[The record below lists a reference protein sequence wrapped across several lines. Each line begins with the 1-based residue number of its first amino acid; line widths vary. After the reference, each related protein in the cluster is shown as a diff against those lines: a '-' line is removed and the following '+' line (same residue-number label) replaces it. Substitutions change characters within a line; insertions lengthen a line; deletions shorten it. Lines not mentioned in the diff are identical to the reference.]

1 MKTQFTIALRYLAG
15 RKLRTVL
22 TILAITFGVLVLFG
36 MNSVLPA
43 LEEAFQIGARAA
55 FGKPDAT
62 ITLKTGDVFNRS
74 VSDQVAAVEGV
85 KTVSASLSRSVN
97 FPPDYFDANPDTID
111 RVTIITLTGIDVD
124 AARSMHT
131 YQVLDGRF
139 LDPSDSSA
147 AVLSQSLAEALDLS
161 LGDQLKIPG
170 ANGETSL
177 NIVGILP
184 ARALPGNEEVFVTL
198 GTAQEIMASPDK
210 FNSLEATFLTLDETE
225 RSKIQDRIIAAV
237 GDNFELGTLE
247 TNTQFLT
254 SLKLGSAIFSVMAIL
269 ALLMGGFIIFNT
281 FRTLVAERRRDI
293 GMLRTLGANRNTIL
307 GIILAEGLIQG
318 IIGTALGILL
328 GYFFAGI
335 VLSGLTPVF
344 NQFMNIHVG
353 GPVFA
358 AGPLILSILVGVG
371 VTLFAGLLPA
381 LSASRVTPLEA
392 LRPSL
397 GEVTFRRMAGWGF
410 WTGVAMIVVAVLVL
424 LTQDPGLIGLGGV
437 LFIVGI
443 FLTAAAFVSP
453 IAKMFSALVSRIY
466 ARSGTAQL
474 AEGNLS
480 RQPARAA
487 TTASTTLIA
496 LAIVVMA
503 ASLISS
509 LLLGFTQILEK
520 SLSADFLL
528 LPPSVVTW
536 GNNVGGSQD
545 LKEQLQSVEGV
556 GVVSSLRFAPTLAN
570 DLNAEIMGID
580 PLTFPQVSG
589 LEFSQG
595 DESAIYSQFDEG
607 RNVIINGIL
616 ASTVGVKLGDELEL
630 VTPSGTHNYHIVGVA
645 TDYLDA
651 KIPTAIISQ
660 NNLAIDFG
668 VHEDI
673 LFFINAAGGTDKESV
688 RTNLNAALANYPQF
702 RLVDGQA
709 YIDENLKLFNSMFAG
724 MIALVLFLAIPSLI
738 AMVNTLAIG
747 VIERTR
753 EIGMLRAIGST
764 RGQIRTIIVT
774 EALILSGIGTFFGI
788 LSGLYLGYM
797 AIIAMSSLGFPTQFA
812 FPLPGILLG
821 ISAGIVFGI
830 LAAIIPARQA
840 TRLQVVEAL
849 RYE

>member
-1 MKTQFTIALRYLAG
+1 MKTQFTIALRYLSG

-22 TILAITFGVLVLFG
+22 TTLAITFGVLVLFG

-43 LEEAFQIGARAA
+43 MQEAFQIGARAA

-62 ITLKTGDVFNRS
+62 ITLKTGDVYDQS
-74 VSDQVAAVEGV
+74 VAGLVAGVEGV
-85 KTVSASLSRSVN
+85 KAVSASLSRSVN
-97 FPPDYFDANPDTID
+97 FPPDYLDADPGTVD

-139 LDPSDSSA
+139 LEASDPNA
-147 AVLSQSLAEALDLS
+147 AVISRSLADSLGLS

-170 ANGETSL
+170 VGGETQL
-177 NIVGILP
+177 TIVGIMP
-184 ARALPGNEEVFVTL
+184 ERALPGNEEVFVTL
-198 GTAQEIMASPDK
+198 SAAQEIMASPDK
-210 FNSLEATFLTLDETE
+210 INSVEATFLTLDETE
-225 RSKIQDRIIAAV
+225 RSNIQDQILAAV
-237 GDNFELGTLE
+237 GSSFELGTLE
-247 TNTQFLT
+247 SNTQFLT
-254 SLKLGSAIFSVMAIL
+254 SLKLGSAIFSVMATL

-281 FRTLVAERRRDI
+281 FRTVVAERRRDI
-293 GMLRTLGANRNTIL
+293 GMLRTLGANRGTIL

-318 IIGTALGILL
+318 ILGTALGILA

-335 VLSGLTPVF
+335 VLSGLSPIF
-344 NQFMNIHVG
+344 NEFMNIHVG

-358 AGPLILSILVGVG
+358 AGPLILSILVGIG
-371 VTLFAGLLPA
+371 VTLLAGFLPA
-381 LSASRVTPLEA
+381 LGASRVTPLEA
-392 LRPSL
+392 LRPSV
-397 GEVTFRRMAGWGF
+397 GEVAFRRMAGWGF
-410 WTGVAMIVVAVLVL
+410 WIGVVMIVFAVLVL
-424 LTQDPGLIGLGGV
+424 LTQDPGLIALGGV

-443 FLTAAAFVSP
+443 FLTAAALVSP
-453 IAKMFSALVSRIY
+453 IAKIFSALVSRVY
-466 ARSGTAQL
+466 ARGGTAQL

-509 LLLGFTQILEK
+509 LLLGFTQILNK
-520 SLSADFLL
+520 SLGADFLL
-528 LPPSVVTW
+528 MPPSVITW
-536 GNNVGGSQD
+536 GNNLGANQE
-545 LKEQLQSVEGV
+545 LRTKLESVEGV

-580 PLTFPQVSG
+580 PGTFPQVSG

-595 DESAIYSQFDEG
+595 DEAGVYSQLDDG
-607 RNVIINGIL
+607 RNVVINGIL
-616 ASTVGVKLGDELEL
+616 ASSVGVKLGDELEL
-630 VTPSGTHNYHIVGVA
+630 VTPSGSHSYRIIGVA

-660 NNLAIDFG
+660 ENLASDFG
-668 VHEDI
+668 GHEDI
-673 LFFINAAGGTDKESV
+673 LFFINAASGADKETV
-688 RTNLNAALANYPQF
+688 RTNLNFALANYPQF
-702 RLVDGQA
+702 RLIDGQA
-709 YIDENLKLFNSMFAG
+709 YIDENLAIFNSVFAG
-724 MIALVLFLAIPSLI
+724 MVALVLFLAIPSLI

-764 RGQIRTIIVT
+764 RSQIRTIILT
-774 EALILSGIGTFFGI
+774 EALILSGIGTVFGI
-788 LSGLYLGYM
+788 LSGLYLGNM
-797 AIIAMSSLGFPTQFA
+797 AITAMSSLGFPTQFV
-812 FPLPGILLG
+812 FPLTGILLG
-821 ISAGIVFGI
+821 IAAGIVFGI
-830 LAAIIPARQA
+830 LAAVIPARQA